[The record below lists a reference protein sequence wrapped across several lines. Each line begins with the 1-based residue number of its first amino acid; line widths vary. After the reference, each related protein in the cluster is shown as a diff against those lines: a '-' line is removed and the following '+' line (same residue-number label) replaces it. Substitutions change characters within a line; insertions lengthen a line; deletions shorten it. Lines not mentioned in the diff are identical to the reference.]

1 MPARSKG
8 QKFCSYPPTIKS
20 KVSRTPNSL
29 SQHPHKAKAYAN
41 DPSIISGSLEEHT
54 ETVQTINQLSR
65 EIDLM
70 ICPDKCVTL
79 VWQEENPEKSPD
91 WTPRWLDEINIWKT
105 HRIPRARCNN
115 CNFPSVHSLNTQET
129 TGGEDLP
136 GALKSTDSKPI
147 WGEYTVWIFWNYVVP
162 SSRFLLTADPIY
174 DNGIRSIQSTATK
187 FIKKWLRLPRNATQA
202 ILFHPEALNCSHL
215 PNERLKAKVS

>member
-54 ETVQTINQLSR
+54 ETVQTMQPAIKGDR
-65 EIDLM
+65 PHDM
-70 ICPDKCVTL
+70 P
-79 VWQEENPEKSPD
+79 WQVCYSSLTGRKSWKITRLNSQMAGRD
-91 WTPRWLDEINIWKT
+91 HIWKT

>member
-1 MPARSKG
+1 M
-8 QKFCSYPPTIKS
+8 
-20 KVSRTPNSL
+20 SRTPNSL

-91 WTPRWLDEINIWKT
+91 WTPRWLDEINTWKI
-105 HRIPRARCNN
+105 HRIPRCNN

-129 TGGEDLP
+129 TGGDLP
-136 GALKSTDSKPI
+136 GPEIHRQQTNMRGIYCLDFPKLC
-147 WGEYTVWIFWNYVVP
+147 GTVVQISPN
-162 SSRFLLTADPIY
+162 SRPY
-174 DNGIRSIQSTATK
+174 
-187 FIKKWLRLPRNATQA
+187 LRQWHQ
-202 ILFHPEALNCSHL
+202 IHPEHCH
-215 PNERLKAKVS
+215 EVY

>member
-29 SQHPHKAKAYAN
+29 SQHPYKAKAYAN

-91 WTPRWLDEINIWKT
+91 WTPRWLDEIISERPTGFLELGATIATFHQSTASTPKKQLEE
-105 HRIPRARCNN
+105 I
-115 CNFPSVHSLNTQET
+115 SL
-129 TGGEDLP
+129 
-136 GALKSTDSKPI
+136 ALKSTDSKPI
-147 WGEYTVWIFWNYVVP
+147 WGEYTVWIFRNYVVP

-202 ILFHPEALNCSHL
+202 ILFHPEALNCPHL